1 MSDDAPVNAPAP
13 AQPSPDVTVILRR
26 ITAGDS
32 RAAGE
37 LMPLVYDELRRKAR
51 FYMAREKAGHTL
63 QATALVHDA
72 FLRLVGEGVS
82 WDSSRHFFNAAAE
95 VMRQLLVDHA
105 RRRGSLKRGGAG
117 RRVGLEGLE
126 VAAPAAATLAVDGV
140 DWEALDHALTQLK
153 AEDERR
159 HQVVMLRYFAGLPED
174 EVAKCLGVSARTVIR
189 DWKTARMFLL
199 GVMGGE
205 ASEDDTSSEND
216 GTAV

>member
-1 MSDDAPVNAPAP
+1 MSDGATGKASANPLDHPAVP
-13 AQPSPDVTVILRR
+13 AQPDVTVILRR
-26 ITAGDS
+26 INAGDP

-37 LMPLVYDELRRKAR
+37 LMPLVYEELRRRAR

-82 WDSSRHFFNAAAE
+82 WGSSRHFFNAAAE

-105 RRRGSLKRGGAG
+105 RRRGSLKRGGQG
-117 RRVGLEGLE
+117 RRVGLDGLE
-126 VAAPAAATLAVDGV
+126 VAAPPVPAGLGVESV
-140 DWEALDHALTQLK
+140 DWEALDRALAALK

-159 HQVVMLRYFAGLPED
+159 YQVVMLRYFAGLPEH
-174 EVAKCLGVSARTVIR
+174 EVAQCLGVSPRTVIR

-199 GVMGGE
+199 SLMKAEGGGSLPE
-205 ASEDDTSSEND
+205 
-216 GTAV
+216 

>member
-1 MSDDAPVNAPAP
+1 MSDDAPAAAPP
-13 AQPSPDVTVILRR
+13 PTPSPSPHAVTVILHR
-26 ITAGDS
+26 IKAGDD

-72 FLRLVGEGVS
+72 FLRLVGDGVS

-105 RRRGSLKRGGAG
+105 RRRSSLKRGGQG

-126 VAAPAAATLAVDGV
+126 VAAPGAGTSLAVDSV
-140 DWEALDHALTQLK
+140 DWEALDRAMAALK

-159 HQVVMLRYFAGLPED
+159 YQVVMLRYFAGLPEH
-174 EVAKCLGVSARTVIR
+174 EVAQCLGVSPRTVIR

-199 GVMGGE
+199 SLMKDHSPGGATE
-205 ASEDDTSSEND
+205 AP
-216 GTAV
+216 